1 MTKKRQLA
9 LIVVCFLAYVAAQT
23 GRYSYSAN
31 VTLIM
36 DKFSVDHATASLPS
50 TLFFFAYGL
59 GQILIGAFC
68 CKLHRRLTVA
78 AALALSGGVNLAVF
92 LGASFGAIRALWLLN
107 GLAQACLWPM
117 MMLVVRENVSLE
129 RITLAGIV
137 MSISST
143 SGKLTGIALGA
154 LFAIDPAHFTYC
166 FLCAALLMFCGA
178 LLFLGFSAG
187 VQKPAPA
194 PAPVPEETPAEKP
207 KADKK
212 SVVLLL
218 LLGWFALTCYAVYGG
233 LQSWVPAILK
243 ESYGL
248 SDAFSIFISI
258 LLPLFM
264 ISVAFLSPLLYK
276 LLKNYVL
283 MALVCFVCGA
293 ALIVGVL
300 LFLDV
305 HWLPVVVLFTAEAI
319 AMGVVSNMTTVQ
331 VPLRLRGKFDT
342 GFLAGFLG
350 GACYVGTALA
360 TYVLGAVADK
370 RGWTGAL
377 WLLVGLAAFAAL
389 LSLLY
394 LFVDRKQNKTNAGTE
409 VSSS

>member
-1 MTKKRQLA
+1 MTRKRQLLLLA
-9 LIVVCFLAYVAAQT
+9 VCFFAYVAAQT

-36 DKFSVDHATASLPS
+36 DKFSIDHATASLPS
-50 TLFFFAYGL
+50 TLFFVAYGL
-59 GQILIGAFC
+59 GQILLGALCRRF
-68 CKLHRRLTVA
+68 HRRLAVVV
-78 AALALSGGVNLAVF
+78 ALALSGGVNLAVF
-92 LGASFGAIRALWLLN
+92 LGASFGAIRYLWLLN

-178 LLFLGFSAG
+178 LLFYLFTFGI
-187 VQKPAPA
+187 QKRAPA
-194 PAPVPEETPAEKP
+194 PEPMPEKAPAEKP

-248 SDAFSIFISI
+248 SDAFSIFVSV

-283 MALVCFVCGA
+283 MALVCFVFGG

-319 AMGVVSNMTTVQ
+319 AMGLVSNMTTVQ

-350 GACYVGTALA
+350 GTCYVGTALA

-370 RGWTGAL
+370 HGWTGAL